1 VNTASKLEYGYRSGE
16 TLSERLVR
24 LDVELVKLRGPVG
37 ARGEPVVDLDGE
49 SWPDQAL
56 DSLCRIQALITSSV
70 ARIPYAAA
78 RDAMALCEEE
88 RARLKAATENVIKRH
103 ASFFEEHR
111 DAILVVV
118 GLTAIQGAW
127 LDQLMLAT
135 TEDRTFTP
143 WETIGAL
150 LILFS
155 PLLLFLV
162 LYGLGQQQRQG
173 R

>member
-24 LDVELVKLRGPVG
+24 LDVDLVELRGSVG
-37 ARGEPVVDLDGE
+37 ARGEPVGDLDGE

-56 DSLCRIQALITSSV
+56 DSFFRVQALITSSV
-70 ARIPYAAA
+70 ARVPYAAA

-88 RARLKAATENVIKRH
+88 RARLKAATENVIRRH
-103 ASFFEEHR
+103 ATFFEEHR
-111 DAILVVV
+111 DAIQVVV
-118 GLTAIQGAW
+118 GLTAVQGAW

-135 TEDRTFTP
+135 TEDRAPTP
-143 WETIGAL
+143 WETIGTL

-155 PLLLFLV
+155 PLLLFLG
-162 LYGLGQQQRQG
+162 LYWLGQMQG
-173 R
+173 QER